1 MEEIQ
6 WIEFHVVRRVVI
18 LLVKSSETV
27 ICLQEVGLSKGRRCL
42 YPPFVSP
49 MYCLLQRLRTAHRV
63 KERKGTLFKCLV
75 VLTPEH

>member
-1 MEEIQ
+1 M
-6 WIEFHVVRRVVI
+6 VRRVVI

-27 ICLQEVGLSKGRRCL
+27 ACLDEEVGLSKGRRCI

-49 MYCLLQRLRTAHRV
+49 MYCLLQRLRTVHHV

-75 VLTPEH
+75 VLTPER